1 MAARSPFTWLDATV
15 REIVVVFFFL
25 LVLVVAGTVGYML
38 IEEWGW
44 MDGLYFTFITLTTI
58 GYGELHE
65 LSTTGRFFTILIA
78 ALGIGAF
85 VFIGSRGVQVLL
97 IGHNLRESHMKR
109 QISRMKNHYI
119 ICGYGRVGKRIVK
132 DLIKGGESFVVIDR
146 AGETIELL
154 REEGIPFIEGDAED
168 EKTLNAAA
176 LKSAKGLILATPE
189 DSTNVFVSLTA
200 REIRKDLFILARTN
214 SWRNERKLLHAGAN
228 KAIAPDEIGARRMA
242 QVILRPHVDRFMDE
256 IFHAES
262 LDRAMDEVTIR
273 EDAEIIGKSLAQSH
287 FRQQFDLIVI
297 AVIDGATRE
306 MRFNPNAQDA
316 IQAQDIL
323 IVLGHSEVIQR
334 LRELHGTPVISH
346 R

>member
-1 MAARSPFTWLDATV
+1 MAVRSPFSWLDATV

-25 LVLVVAGTVGYML
+25 LVLVVAGTMGYML
-38 IEEWGW
+38 IEQWGW
-44 MDGLYFTFITLTTI
+44 VDGLYFTFITLTTI
-58 GYGELHE
+58 GYGEIHE

-97 IGHNLRESHMKR
+97 ISHNLRESHMKR

-132 DLIKGGESFVVIDR
+132 DLINGGESFVVIDR
-146 AGETIELL
+146 AGEVIELL
-154 REEGIPFIEGDAED
+154 REDGIPFIEGDAED

-189 DSTNVFVSLTA
+189 DSANVFVSLTA
-200 REIRKDLFILARTN
+200 REIREDLFILARAN
-214 SWRNERKLLHAGAN
+214 SRINARKLLHAGAN

-256 IFHAES
+256 VFHAES

-273 EDAEIIGKSLAQSH
+273 EGAEIIGKSLAQSH

-306 MRFNPNAQDA
+306 MHFNPNAQDA

-334 LRELHGTPVISH
+334 LRKLHGTPVVSH

>member
-1 MAARSPFTWLDATV
+1 MAARSPFSWLDATV

-262 LDRAMDEVTIR
+262 LDRAMDEITIR

-323 IVLGHSEVIQR
+323 IVLGGPEVIQR
-334 LRELHGTPVISH
+334 LRELHGTPVLSH
-346 R
+346 

>member
-109 QISRMKNHYI
+109 QIGRMKNHYI

-154 REEGIPFIEGDAED
+154 REEGFRSSKEMP
-168 EKTLNAAA
+168 KTKN
-176 LKSAKGLILATPE
+176 PE
-189 DSTNVFVSLTA
+189 RGGT
-200 REIRKDLFILARTN
+200 
-214 SWRNERKLLHAGAN
+214 
-228 KAIAPDEIGARRMA
+228 EIGKGPDPCDARR
-242 QVILRPHVDRFMDE
+242 QYE
-256 IFHAES
+256 C
-262 LDRAMDEVTIR
+262 
-273 EDAEIIGKSLAQSH
+273 
-287 FRQQFDLIVI
+287 FRQPDS
-297 AVIDGATRE
+297 AR
-306 MRFNPNAQDA
+306 NPER
-316 IQAQDIL
+316 L
-323 IVLGHSEVIQR
+323 VHSC
-334 LRELHGTPVISH
+334 SH
-346 R
+346 KLMEK

>member
-1 MAARSPFTWLDATV
+1 MAVRSPFSWLDATV
-15 REIVVVFFFL
+15 REIVVVFCFL
-25 LVLVVAGTVGYML
+25 LTLVVAGTMGYML
-38 IEEWGW
+38 IEQWGW
-44 MDGLYFTFITLTTI
+44 VDGLYFTFITLTTI
-58 GYGELHE
+58 GYGEIHE

-97 IGHNLRESHMKR
+97 ISHNLRESHMKR

-132 DLIKGGESFVVIDR
+132 DLINGGESFVVIDR
-146 AGETIELL
+146 AGEVIELL
-154 REEGIPFIEGDAED
+154 REEGIPFIEGNAED

-189 DSTNVFVSLTA
+189 DSANVFVSLTA
-200 REIRKDLFILARTN
+200 REIREDLFILARAN
-214 SWRNERKLLHAGAN
+214 SRINARKLLHAGAN

-256 IFHAES
+256 VFHAES

-273 EDAEIIGKSLAQSH
+273 EGAEIIGKSLAQSH

-306 MRFNPNAQDA
+306 MHFNPNAQDA

-334 LRELHGTPVISH
+334 LRELHGTPVVSH